1 MKRTAALAAVVMA
14 VGLMMLVGGN
24 NNNDNDDGGGIGSF
38 DDRLLAGAPCAE
50 LVDIRN
56 ELAPYPDLVLRID
69 EQLLEVGC
77 DANNLESPGDS

>member
-24 NNNDNDDGGGIGSF
+24 NNDDDGGIGYF

>member
-24 NNNDNDDGGGIGSF
+24 NNNDDGGGIGDF

-77 DANNLESPGDS
+77 DANNLEPPGDS

>member
-24 NNNDNDDGGGIGSF
+24 NNDDDGGIGDF

-77 DANNLESPGDS
+77 DANNLEPPGDS